1 MKKTSIPRV
10 KTEMASAEEARELQ
24 TVTSKNLLARKV
36 MEMLRS
42 VRKKMANPT
51 RNSARKIKM
60 KKVTMRVISSR
71 GIGEAT
77 KIGIKEILV
86 ES

>member
-1 MKKTSIPRV
+1 
-10 KTEMASAEEARELQ
+10 MASAEEARELQ

-36 MEMLRS
+36 MKMLKS
-42 VRKKMANPT
+42 VGKKMANPT
-51 RNSARKIKM
+51 RKIKM

-77 KIGIKEILV
+77 KVGIKEILE